1 MTSWAWWFHFFGDD
15 IVAPET
21 EAGFCPKSEH
31 IIFQHWVPTF
41 GKPIIKFLGFGFAQL
56 LLSLR
61 LDNSLFF
68 NFFNF
73 TLKNKQF
80 QTMFIETR
88 YLSYFSC
95 FSMKNQNF
103 LHVFALDW
111 SEDLHNG
118 IFVPDLC
125 LQCFRGPDLF
135 GTCSGLVRVSFG
147 FVLFLFFFAIF
158 AAELGRNLFGTCSG
172 FVRVWCGFSVG
183 LFFPIQPRWLSK
195 WAFSWRQAQ
204 FSSVSAPE
212 ISNFAIL
219 QLIFAFYCR
228 F

>member
-68 NFFNF
+68 SIFQFHVEKQTISNNFYWN
-73 TLKNKQF
+73 TLF
-80 QTMFIETR
+80 EWFF
-88 YLSYFSC
+88 L
-95 FSMKNQNF
+95 F
-103 LHVFALDW
+103 LHEKPELSARFRSWLIRRPSQWHFCARPLFTV
-111 SEDLHNG
+111 
-118 IFVPDLC
+118 
-125 LQCFRGPDLF
+125 LQGPR
-135 GTCSGLVRVSFG
+135 LV
-147 FVLFLFFFAIF
+147 
-158 AAELGRNLFGTCSG
+158 RNLFGTCSG
-172 FVRVWCGFSVG
+172 FVRVCSFFVFFALLRPNLVGTCSELVRVSFGSGAGSVWDC
-183 LFFPIQPRWLSK
+183 FFPIQPRWLSK